1 MDDVKHYGESSSVR
15 VWAEC
20 NFALREKNWVEA
32 KAAKKKVEV
41 HHFRIFIYEKV
52 GNGIPTTGLEPS
64 ISRSDSHV
72 LKKNPVP
79 LSVLELNANRTH
91 SVLIHTC

>member
-1 MDDVKHYGESSSVR
+1 VDDVKHYGESSSVR

-52 GNGIPTTGLEPS
+52 GNVIPTTYPQRDLNRV
-64 ISRSDSHV
+64 SRDPT
-72 LKKNPVP
+72 PV
-79 LSVLELNANRTH
+79 
-91 SVLIHTC
+91 C